1 MRHPQGKTVL
11 ALAGSLLLTVLS
23 GASAMAQAPGF
34 SGAAPMHASRAFHS
48 DTLLLDGRVLSA
60 GGFDGSRL
68 GPPILDAA
76 ELYDRN
82 SDTWTRTGNLT
93 AARAAH
99 VAVRLQDGR
108 VLVAGGLTNGPPPP
122 APPVVLAS
130 AELFDPAT
138 GMWTATGSMEFARE
152 DASITL
158 LTEGRVL
165 VVGGST
171 GGPFGTPHASAELY
185 DPASGTWTRAADMSI
200 ARVDHIAVRL
210 DGGNVLVAGGRGPM
224 GALASSEIYDP
235 NADAWTPAA
244 DMTQVREDHIATLL
258 DDGRV
263 LVSGGDASMTE
274 RLASAE
280 VYDPSTDSWDPVEN
294 DMTDPR
300 VDHVSVRLGD
310 GTVLVAGGIA
320 SPDAPTASADLYDST
335 TNRFTPAGR
344 MTVVR
349 GGPEATLLEDG
360 TVLIT
365 GGLVRGG
372 QAIATTDSYSPAPGG
387 AALKVTKTRR

>member
-1 MRHPQGKTVL
+1 MF
-11 ALAGSLLLTVLS
+11 
-23 GASAMAQAPGF
+23 SA
-34 SGAAPMHASRAFHS
+34 RAFHS

-68 GPPILDAA
+68 GPPVLNAA
-76 ELYDRN
+76 ELYDRS
-82 SDTWTRTGNLT
+82 SDTWMRTGNLT

-99 VAVRLQDGR
+99 VAVRLEDGR

-122 APPVVLAS
+122 APPLVL
-130 AELFDPAT
+130 
-138 GMWTATGSMEFARE
+138 
-152 DASITL
+152 
-158 LTEGRVL
+158 
-165 VVGGST
+165 
-171 GGPFGTPHASAELY
+171 ASAELY
-185 DPASGTWTRAADMSI
+185 DPASGTWRPTGSMAFPREDASITLLTDGRVLVAGGSTGGPAGTPRASAELYDPASGTWARAVDMSI
-200 ARVDHIAVRL
+200 ARVDQIAVLL
-210 DGGNVLVAGGRGPM
+210 DSGNVLVAGGRGPM

-235 NADAWTPAA
+235 NADAWAPAA
-244 DMTQVREDHIATLL
+244 DMTQVREDHVATLL

-300 VDHVSVRLGD
+300 VDHISVRLGD

-320 SPDAPTASADLYDST
+320 SPDAPTASADLYDPT

-344 MTVVR
+344 MTVMR

-372 QAIATTDSYSPAPGG
+372 QAIATTDSYSPVSRVAQPT
-387 AALKVTKTRR
+387 LKKRRP